1 MTSRYGYEQSQ
12 TVIPNMSS
20 HEAPIVLLV
29 QDYDDA
35 NLVLS
40 GVLSLKG
47 CKVYK
52 STSGQG
58 CLSIA
63 NELGDKVDLILI
75 KKEIAS
81 SMNFMILNN
90 IA

>member
-1 MTSRYGYEQSQ
+1 
-12 TVIPNMSS
+12 VAAVPNIS

-29 QDYDDA
+29 QTYDDA
-35 NLVLS
+35 NMVLS

>member
-1 MTSRYGYEQSQ
+1 MGYEQSQ

-58 CLSIA
+58 CLSIT
-63 NELGDKVDLILI
+63 NELGNKVNLILI

>member
-1 MTSRYGYEQSQ
+1 MGYEQSQ

-35 NLVLS
+35 NMVLS

-58 CLSIA
+58 CLSIT
-63 NELGDKVDLILI
+63 NELGNKVDLILI

>member
-1 MTSRYGYEQSQ
+1 MAI
-12 TVIPNMSS
+12 VPNMSS

-35 NLVLS
+35 NMVLS

-47 CKVYK
+47 SKVYK

-63 NELGDKVDLILI
+63 NELGNKVDLILI